1 MDSRVKAKIEEL
13 KKEINYHNYRY
24 YVLDDPEISDAEYDR
39 LYRTLN
45 RLEAENPELITPD
58 SPTRRI
64 GAPPLK
70 SFNTIDHSIPMLSL
84 DNAFNENEIRE
95 FDRRIKRL
103 LPEEKIIDY
112 ICEFKLDGVAIELVY
127 ENGLLISGS
136 TRGDGITGE
145 NVTHNTKTLKTI
157 PLALRGENTQGRIE
171 IRGEVIMVHSDFEK
185 LNEKR
190 LKHDEPAFANPRNAA
205 AGSLRQLDSAITA
218 KRPLVFFPYGVGE
231 FSNKADIATQSDYI
245 DKFREFGF
253 KVNPHTVRCH
263 GIDQVIEQH
272 RIALDLREKLD
283 YEIDGLVVKVNRLDL
298 QSTLGIKSKSPRW
311 AIAYKFPP
319 RQETTQILEIVAQ
332 VGRTGTLTPVANL
345 KPVKVGGVVVS
356 RVTLHNQDEIDR
368 KDIRINDWVVI
379 ERAGDV
385 IPKVVKVVKSRRRG
399 REIEYSLPQKCPVC
413 NSDTFKPEDEVAR
426 RCVNL
431 ACPAQVKERILHF
444 AAKPAMDIEGLGNK
458 LVYQLV
464 DKHLIET
471 VADLYK
477 LSISQLQKLERMGR
491 KSAENIIN
499 AIDNSR
505 QRSLDRLVYALGIR
519 FVGEH
524 VARILTQ
531 HYTDLN
537 QLKEV
542 SADELMAIPEI
553 GPNVAKSVVSFF
565 QNLQNLQIIKEF
577 EEQGLNIKAEQTDK
591 STVLDNKVFV
601 FTGALTSLSRNEAR
615 RLVENAGGRAT
626 SSVSKNTD
634 YVVIGDNPGSKA
646 DKARELG
653 VTIISEEEFLKRV
666 NKAWQQSKKAI

>member
-1 MDSRVKAKIEEL
+1 MDSRARAKIEEL
-13 KKEINYHNYRY
+13 KKEIDYHNYRY
-24 YVLDDPEISDAEYDR
+24 YVLDDPEISDAKYDR
-39 LYRTLN
+39 LYRELT

-58 SPTRRI
+58 SPTRRV
-64 GAPPLK
+64 GASPLE

-84 DNAFNENEIRE
+84 DNALNENEIRE
-95 FDRRIKRL
+95 FDQRIKRL
-103 LPEEKIIDY
+103 LPEEKIIEY
-112 ICEFKLDGVAIELVY
+112 ICELKLDGIAIELVY
-127 ENGLLISGS
+127 ENGMLISGS

-145 NVTHNTKTLKTI
+145 DVTRNTKTIKTI
-157 PLALRGENTQGRIE
+157 PLALRGENTRGRIE

-190 LKHDEPAFANPRNAA
+190 LKHDESPFANPRNAA

-218 KRPLVFFPYGVGE
+218 KRPLMFFPYGVGE
-231 FSNKADIATQSDYI
+231 FNNKAGIATQSDYI
-245 DKFREFGF
+245 NRFKEFGF
-253 KVNPHTVRCH
+253 KVNPHTVVCH
-263 GIDQVIEQH
+263 GIDKVIEQH
-272 RIALDLREKLD
+272 LVALDLREKLD
-283 YEIDGLVVKVNRLDL
+283 YEIDGLVVKINRLDL
-298 QSTLGIKSKSPRW
+298 QSMLGIKSKSPRW
-311 AIAYKFPP
+311 AIACKFPP

-385 IPKVVKVVKSRRRG
+385 IPKVVKVIKSRRRG
-399 REIEYSLPQKCPVC
+399 GELEYSLPQKCPVC
-413 NSDTFKPEDEVAR
+413 NSDTFKPEDQVAR

-444 AAKPAMDIEGLGNK
+444 AAKTAMDIDGMGDK
-458 LVYQLV
+458 LVDQLV

-477 LSISQLQKLERMGR
+477 LSVSQLQKLERMGR
-491 KSAENIIN
+491 KSAENIIK
-499 AIDNSR
+499 AIENSR
-505 QRSLDRLVYALGIR
+505 QRSLERLLYALGIR

-531 HYTDLN
+531 HYNSLN

-542 SADELMAIPEI
+542 STDELMAIPEI

-565 QNLQNLQIIKEF
+565 QNPQNLQIIKEL
-577 EEQGLNIKAEQTDK
+577 EEQGLNIKTEQTDK

-601 FTGALTSLSRNEAR
+601 FTGVLKSLRRSEAR

-666 NKAWQQSKKAI
+666 NKGWQQSKKAI

>member
-1 MDSRVKAKIEEL
+1 MASRVKAKIEEL
-13 KKEINYHNYRY
+13 KKEIDYHNYRY

-39 LYRTLN
+39 LYRELT
-45 RLEAENPELITPD
+45 RLETENPELITPD

-64 GAPPLK
+64 GAPPLE

-84 DNAFNENEIRE
+84 DNALNENEIRE
-95 FDRRIKRL
+95 FDRRVKRL

-112 ICEFKLDGVAIELVY
+112 ICELKLDGVAIELVY

-145 NVTHNTKTLKTI
+145 DVTHNTKTIKSI
-157 PLALRGENTQGRIE
+157 PLLLRGDNTRGRIE
-171 IRGEVIMVHSDFEK
+171 IRGEVIMVHSDFEQ

-231 FSNKADIATQSDYI
+231 FSNQSGIATQSDYI
-245 DKFREFGF
+245 DKFKAFGF
-253 KVNPHTVRCH
+253 KVNPHTVHCH

-272 RIALDLREKLD
+272 HVALDLREKLD

-298 QSTLGIKSKSPRW
+298 QSILGIKSKSPRW

-385 IPKVVKVVKSRRRG
+385 IPKVVKVIKSRRHG
-399 REIEYSLPQKCPVC
+399 GELEYSLPQKCPVC

-426 RCVNL
+426 RCINL

-444 AAKPAMDIEGLGNK
+444 AAKPAMDIDGLGDR
-458 LVYQLV
+458 LVDQLV

-477 LSISQLQKLERMGR
+477 LSVSQLQKLERMGQ

-499 AIDNSR
+499 AINNSR

-531 HYTDLN
+531 HYTRLN
-537 QLKEV
+537 QLKEA
-542 SADELMAIPEI
+542 SSDELMAIPEI

-565 QNLQNLQIIKEF
+565 QNLQNLQIIKEL

-601 FTGALTSLSRNEAR
+601 FTGALTSVSRSEAR
-615 RLVENAGGRAT
+615 RLVENAGGRAA

-666 NKAWQQSKKAI
+666 NKAWQQSKKAR